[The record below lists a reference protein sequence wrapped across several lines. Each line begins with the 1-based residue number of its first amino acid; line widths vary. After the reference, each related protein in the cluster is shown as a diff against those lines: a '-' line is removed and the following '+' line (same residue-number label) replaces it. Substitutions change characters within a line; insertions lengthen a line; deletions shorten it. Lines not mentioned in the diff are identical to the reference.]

1 MLNNNVVSQLTSLSK
16 NKMQPITVVTGIK
29 YDVGLLKTLNKVT
42 FAYDP
47 NWEYDK
53 TKPTYPISFFYVKS
67 MTEQMTSEVSRKP
80 MLFYDTIADGTDA
93 SKGGLMNI
101 VADNIIIKP
110 KEYKIDI
117 IIPANSSTFSNNSF
131 SFDQI
136 TSVHNFLYNFLYNKN
151 RISGDKTLA
160 NILRT
165 VNTGIG
171 IIETLLKALYG
182 TSLNAGSILNMLL
195 EQQDYNKASLEY
207 MWSNRRIIKLKMWN
221 GWKFKYLIIKSLDIT
236 KNGDNGDYYEGSLA
250 CQEVPIL
257 TFRNQSIKLA
267 LNSLNKISSLSGNLI
282 KVGVNAFI
290 KAMETTVGE
299 K

>member
-1 MLNNNVVSQLTSLSK
+1 MLNNNVISQLTSLNK
-16 NKMQPITVVTGIK
+16 NKIQPITVVTGIK
-29 YDVGLLKTLNKVT
+29 YDASLLKAFNNVT
-42 FAYDP
+42 FAYDA

-67 MTEQMTSEVSRKP
+67 MTEQMTSDISQKP

-93 SKGGLMNI
+93 TKGGLMNI
-101 VADNIIIKP
+101 VADNIVIKP
-110 KEYKIDI
+110 KEYKMDI
-117 IIPANSSTFSNNSF
+117 LIPSNSSTFQNNSF

-136 TSVHNFLYNFLYNKN
+136 TSVHNFIYNKN
-151 RISGDKTLA
+151 RLSGDKTLA
-160 NILRT
+160 NVSRT

-182 TSLNAGSILNMLL
+182 TSLSVGSILNTLL

-236 KNGDNGDYYEGSLA
+236 KTGVDGDFYDGTLV
-250 CQEVPIL
+250 CQEIPIL
-257 TFRNQSIKLA
+257 TFRNQSIQLS
-267 LNSLNKISSLSGNLI
+267 LNFLNKISSFSGNLI

>member
-1 MLNNNVVSQLTSLSK
+1 MLNNNVISQLTSLSK

-29 YDVGLLKTLNKVT
+29 YDASLLKTFNNVT

-67 MTEQMTSEVSRKP
+67 MTEQMTSEVSQKP

-93 SKGGLMNI
+93 TKGGLMNI
-101 VADNIIIKP
+101 VADNIITKP
-110 KEYKIDI
+110 KEYKMDI
-117 IIPANSSTFSNNSF
+117 IIPANSSTFSNNAF

-136 TSVHNFLYNFLYNKN
+136 TSVHNFLYNKN

-160 NILRT
+160 NVSRT

-171 IIETLLKALYG
+171 IVETLLKALYG

-207 MWSNRRIIKLKMWN
+207 MWSNRRIVKLKMWN

-236 KNGDNGDYYEGSLA
+236 KNGVNGDYYEGSLV
-250 CQEVPIL
+250 CQEIPIL

-267 LNSLNKISSLSGNLI
+267 LNFLNKISSFSGNLI

>member
-1 MLNNNVVSQLTSLSK
+1 MLNNNVISQLTSLNK
-16 NKMQPITVVTGIK
+16 NKIQPITVVTGIK
-29 YDVGLLKTLNKVT
+29 YDASLLKAFNNVT
-42 FAYDP
+42 FAYDA

-67 MTEQMTSEVSRKP
+67 MTEQMTSDISQKP

-93 SKGGLMNI
+93 TKGGLMNI
-101 VADNIIIKP
+101 VADNIVIKP
-110 KEYKIDI
+110 KEYKMDI
-117 IIPANSSTFSNNSF
+117 LIPSNSSTFQNNSF

-136 TSVHNFLYNFLYNKN
+136 TSVHNFIYNKN
-151 RISGDKTLA
+151 RLSGDKTLA
-160 NILRT
+160 NVSRT

-182 TSLNAGSILNMLL
+182 TSLSVGSILNTLL

-236 KNGDNGDYYEGSLA
+236 KTGVDGDFYEGTLV
-250 CQEVPIL
+250 CQEIPIL
-257 TFRNQSIKLA
+257 TFRNQSIQLS
-267 LNSLNKISSLSGNLI
+267 LNFLNKISSFSGNLI